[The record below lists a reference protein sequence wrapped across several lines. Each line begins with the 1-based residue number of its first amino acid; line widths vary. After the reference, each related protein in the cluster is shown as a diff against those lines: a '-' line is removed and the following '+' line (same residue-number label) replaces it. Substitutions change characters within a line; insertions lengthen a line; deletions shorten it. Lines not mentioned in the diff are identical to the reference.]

1 MKKIL
6 LFLIV
11 ILTILLPT
19 TTVHAKEV
27 RYDIAS
33 YKGHLIINDDGNG
46 TFTQEVLYVFKSDYN
61 GQYVTLGYTDPVP
74 KGFMISEN
82 PSVSATVNGQE
93 KKDIQV
99 EETNLSDG
107 VKLKVYNSGSDGDKV
122 QLKVTWQ
129 IKNMLSL
136 YSDIA
141 VLNWFPISDW
151 DESINHVDFEVEGL
165 DASHGEL
172 FAHTGY
178 FGKTPDVER
187 TSNGYRVR
195 VENLPSGGKLELHA
209 YWPMTSALKDGH
221 LSYISDEKYRG
232 KFIEKEESISKTM
245 ATYQNVFYKI
255 LPKVMVGFFILGSF
269 FFWKVLRWTK
279 EPSFPYD
286 VRIYET
292 PQDLP
297 PLVLAKS
304 IYNQS
309 FDKTGLG
316 EENGHLKFKN
326 MVQAVILDLVDRG
339 YIAYSQEN
347 GVHTLRRIPKEGLAD
362 YEFDFLEM
370 LFDDRIEIT
379 DREMFS
385 RYYLDEKGL
394 RKQFNDAKSNYER
407 NSVREE
413 GQRIRRKFVQDGRS
427 VTEGVNREI
436 VSLGLPNL
444 YRDFTI
450 KENMFITSGNV
461 VFTLLFIISTLATIF
476 LFVGLGSGLGVIY
489 ILVSL
494 FVALVWYSNRR
505 FIKKRRKKTLDPSHI
520 EEYRHWQYFES
531 MLRSITSFR
540 QSELESVILWNR
552 ILVYATLYGQANK
565 VSDVLKRYNIH
576 LSNPSLDEFTHSATP
591 FLLLNNVSRLES
603 YVSTSN
609 TVSNFS
615 INSNSG
621 SGGLGGGG
629 FSGGG
634 GGGGG
639 GAF

>member
-178 FGKTPDVER
+178 FGKDPQVKR
-187 TSNGYRVR
+187 TATGYQVH
-195 VENLPSGGKLELHA
+195 VDNLPSSGKLELHA
-209 YWPMTSALKDGH
+209 YWPMTSALRENNQAYLLHKTNEAEFFKKERDIKKSKENYRRIFYVILPLVI
-221 LSYISDEKYRG
+221 LSFVLIGVFCYLI
-232 KFIEKEESISKTM
+232 
-245 ATYQNVFYKI
+245 VFY
-255 LPKVMVGFFILGSF
+255 ST
-269 FFWKVLRWTK
+269 RT
-279 EPSFPYD
+279 PSFP
-286 VRIYET
+286 RNARLYEA
-292 PQDLP
+292 PQDLA
-297 PLVLAKS
+297 PLVLAKNV
-304 IYNQS
+304 YNQS

-394 RKQFNDAKSNYER
+394 RKQFNNAKSNYER
-407 NSVREE
+407 DSVREE

-461 VFTLLFIISTLATIF
+461 VFALLFIISTLATIF

-489 ILVSL
+489 LLVSL

-531 MLRSITSFR
+531 MIRSITSFR

>member
-46 TFTQEVLYVFKSDYN
+46 SFTQEVLYVFKSDYN
-61 GQYVTLGYTDPVP
+61 GQYVTLGYADPVP

-107 VKLKVYNSGSDGDKV
+107 IKLKVYNSGSDGDKV

-129 IKNMLSL
+129 IQNMLSL

-172 FAHTGY
+172 YAHTGY
-178 FGKTPDVER
+178 FGKDPQVKR
-187 TSNGYRVR
+187 TATGYQVH
-195 VENLPSGGKLELHA
+195 VDNLPSSGKLELHA
-209 YWPMTSALKDGH
+209 YWPMTSALRENNQAYLLHKTNEAEFFKKERDIKKSKENYRRIFYVILPLVI
-221 LSYISDEKYRG
+221 LSFVLIGVFCYLI
-232 KFIEKEESISKTM
+232 
-245 ATYQNVFYKI
+245 VFY
-255 LPKVMVGFFILGSF
+255 ST
-269 FFWKVLRWTK
+269 RT
-279 EPSFPYD
+279 PSFP
-286 VRIYET
+286 RNARLYEA
-292 PQDLP
+292 PQDLA
-297 PLVLAKS
+297 PLVLAKNV
-304 IYNQS
+304 YNQS

-394 RKQFNDAKSNYER
+394 RKQFNNAKSNYER
-407 NSVREE
+407 DSVREE

-461 VFTLLFIISTLATIF
+461 VFALLFIISTLATIF

-489 ILVSL
+489 LLVSL
-494 FVALVWYSNRR
+494 FLALVWYSNRR

-531 MLRSITSFR
+531 MIRSITSFR

>member
-129 IKNMLSL
+129 IQNMLSL

-165 DASHGEL
+165 DASQGEL
-172 FAHTGY
+172 YAHTGY

-339 YIAYSQEN
+339 
-347 GVHTLRRIPKEGLAD
+347 
-362 YEFDFLEM
+362 
-370 LFDDRIEIT
+370 
-379 DREMFS
+379 
-385 RYYLDEKGL
+385 
-394 RKQFNDAKSNYER
+394 
-407 NSVREE
+407 
-413 GQRIRRKFVQDGRS
+413 
-427 VTEGVNREI
+427 
-436 VSLGLPNL
+436 
-444 YRDFTI
+444 
-450 KENMFITSGNV
+450 
-461 VFTLLFIISTLATIF
+461 
-476 LFVGLGSGLGVIY
+476 
-489 ILVSL
+489 
-494 FVALVWYSNRR
+494 
-505 FIKKRRKKTLDPSHI
+505 
-520 EEYRHWQYFES
+520 
-531 MLRSITSFR
+531 
-540 QSELESVILWNR
+540 
-552 ILVYATLYGQANK
+552 
-565 VSDVLKRYNIH
+565 
-576 LSNPSLDEFTHSATP
+576 
-591 FLLLNNVSRLES
+591 
-603 YVSTSN
+603 
-609 TVSNFS
+609 
-615 INSNSG
+615 
-621 SGGLGGGG
+621 
-629 FSGGG
+629 
-634 GGGGG
+634 
-639 GAF
+639 

>member
-11 ILTILLPT
+11 ILTFLLPT
-19 TTVHAKEV
+19 TTVHANEV

-46 TFTQEVLYVFKSDYN
+46 TFTQEVLYVFNSDYN
-61 GQYVTLGYTDPVP
+61 GQYVTLGYADPVP
-74 KGFMISEN
+74 KGFMISES

-99 EETNLSDG
+99 EKTNLSDG
-107 VKLKVYNSGSDGDKV
+107 VKLKVYNSGSEGDKV
-122 QLKVTWQ
+122 QLKVTWKIQ
-129 IKNMLSL
+129 NMLSL

-165 DASHGEL
+165 DDSNGEL
-172 FAHTGY
+172 YAHTGY
-178 FGKTPDVER
+178 FGKTPEVER
-187 TSNGYRVR
+187 TSNGYRVQ
-195 VENLPSGGKLELHA
+195 VEDLPSGGKLELHA
-209 YWPMTSALKDGH
+209 YWPMTSALKDGN
-221 LSYISDEKYRG
+221 LSYISDEAYKE
-232 KFIEKEESISKTM
+232 KFIEKEVSISKTM
-245 ATYQNVFYKI
+245 AAYQNGFYKV
-255 LPKVMVGFFILGSF
+255 LPTVMVGFFTLSSF
-269 FFWKVLRWTK
+269 FFWRVLRWTK

-286 VRIYET
+286 VRIYEA

-297 PLVLAKS
+297 PLVLAKN

-316 EENGHLKFKN
+316 EESGHLKFKN
-326 MVQAVILDLVDRG
+326 MVQAIILDLIDRG

-347 GVHTLRRIPKEGLAD
+347 GVHILRRIPKEGLAD
-362 YEFDFLEM
+362 YEFNFLEM

-394 RKQFNDAKSNYER
+394 RKQFNNAKSNYER

-413 GQRIRRKFVQDGRS
+413 GQRIRRKFVKDGRS

-436 VSLGLPNL
+436 ASLGLPNL

-450 KENMFITSGNV
+450 KENRFTTLGNV
-461 VFTLLFIISTLATIF
+461 VFALLFIISTLATII
-476 LFVGLGSGLGVIY
+476 LFAGFGSGLGVIY
-489 ILVSL
+489 LLVSL
-494 FVALVWYSNRR
+494 FVALVWYSN
-505 FIKKRRKKTLDPSHI
+505 IKSIGKRRKRTLDPSHI

-552 ILVYATLYGQANK
+552 ILVYATLYGQAKK

-591 FLLLNNVSRLES
+591 FIILNNVSRLES
-603 YVSTSN
+603 YVSTSD

>member
-46 TFTQEVLYVFKSDYN
+46 SFTQEVLYVFKSDYN
-61 GQYVTLGYTDPVP
+61 GQYVTLGYADPVP

-107 VKLKVYNSGSDGDKV
+107 IKLKVYNSGSDGDKV

-129 IKNMLSL
+129 IQNMLSL

-172 FAHTGY
+172 YAHTGY
-178 FGKTPDVER
+178 FGKDPQVKR
-187 TSNGYRVR
+187 TATGYQVH
-195 VENLPSGGKLELHA
+195 VDNLPSSGKLELHA
-209 YWPMTSALKDGH
+209 YWPMTSALRENNQAYLLHKTNEAEFFKKERDIKKSKENYRRIFYVILPLVI
-221 LSYISDEKYRG
+221 LSFVLIGVFCYLI
-232 KFIEKEESISKTM
+232 
-245 ATYQNVFYKI
+245 VFY
-255 LPKVMVGFFILGSF
+255 ST
-269 FFWKVLRWTK
+269 RT
-279 EPSFPYD
+279 PSFP
-286 VRIYET
+286 RNARLYEA
-292 PQDLP
+292 PQDLA
-297 PLVLAKS
+297 PLVLAKNV
-304 IYNQS
+304 YNQS

-394 RKQFNDAKSNYER
+394 RKQFNNAKSNYER
-407 NSVREE
+407 DSVREE

-461 VFTLLFIISTLATIF
+461 VFALLFIISTLATIF

-489 ILVSL
+489 LLVSL

-531 MLRSITSFR
+531 MIRSITSFR

>member
-46 TFTQEVLYVFKSDYN
+46 SFTQEVLYVFKSDYN
-61 GQYVTLGYTDPVP
+61 GQYVTLGYADPVP

-165 DASHGEL
+165 DASNGEL
-172 FAHTGY
+172 YAHTGY

-187 TSNGYRVR
+187 TSNGYRVQ
-195 VENLPSGGKLELHA
+195 VEDLPSGGKLELHA

-221 LSYISDEKYRG
+221 LSYISDEKYRE
-232 KFIEKEESISKTM
+232 KFIEKEASISKTM
-245 ATYQNVFYKI
+245 AAYQNAFYKI

-269 FFWKVLRWTK
+269 LFWRVLRWTK

-347 GVHTLRRIPKEGLAD
+347 GVHTLRRISKEGLAD

-394 RKQFNDAKSNYER
+394 RKQFNNAKSNYER
-407 NSVREE
+407 DSVREE
-413 GQRIRRKFVQDGRS
+413 GQRIRRKFVKDGRS
-427 VTEGVNREI
+427 VTEGVNREV

-450 KENMFITSGNV
+450 KENMFTTLGNV
-461 VFTLLFIISTLATIF
+461 VFALLFIISTLVTII
-476 LFVGLGSGLGVIY
+476 LFAGFGSGLGVIY
-489 ILVSL
+489 LVVSL
-494 FVALVWYSNRR
+494 FLALVWYSNRKS
-505 FIKKRRKKTLDPSHI
+505 IEKRRKRTLDSSHI

-603 YVSTSN
+603 YVSTSD

>member
-11 ILTILLPT
+11 ILTILLP

-46 TFTQEVLYVFKSDYN
+46 TFTQEVLYVFNSDYN
-61 GQYVTLGYTDPVP
+61 GQYVTLGYADPVP

-129 IKNMLSL
+129 IQNMLSL

-221 LSYISDEKYRG
+221 LSYISDEKYRE
-232 KFIEKEESISKTM
+232 KFIEKEASISKTM
-245 ATYQNVFYKI
+245 AAYQNAFYKI

-269 FFWKVLRWTK
+269 LFWRVLRWTK

-347 GVHTLRRIPKEGLAD
+347 GVDTLRRISKEGSAD

-394 RKQFNDAKSNYER
+394 RKQFNNAKSNYER
-407 NSVREE
+407 DSVREE

-461 VFTLLFIISTLATIF
+461 VFALLFIISTLATIF
-476 LFVGLGSGLGVIY
+476 LFAGFGSGLGVIY
-489 ILVSL
+489 LLVSL
-494 FVALVWYSNRR
+494 FLALVWYSNRR
-505 FIKKRRKKTLDPSHI
+505 SIGKRRKRTLDPSHI

-603 YVSTSN
+603 YVSTSD

-639 GAF
+639 GAC